1 MTTQITARR
10 AEVADEI
17 SKWTVGGGIITMA
30 LFPLAL
36 PIIAL
41 TALAAL
47 PLLVPALAAGV
58 LIGLIAAPIMLGRRA
73 VRALRRRR
81 SRGRSALGQQVPV
94 GAAVEEQW
102 LALARVD
109 LEDAAGQDQVIASV
123 DQVPQL
129 AGHPHQGA
137 R

>member
-1 MTTQITARR
+1 MTTQTARR

-17 SKWTVGGGIITMA
+17 SKWTVGGGIIVMV

-41 TALAAL
+41 TAFAAL
-47 PLLVPALAAGV
+47 PLLAPVLAVGV
-58 LIGLIAAPIMLGRRA
+58 LIGLIAAPITLGRRLG
-73 VRALRRRR
+73 RALRRRR
-81 SRGRSALGQQVPV
+81 GRGRSALGQQVPV

-109 LEDAAGQDQVIASV
+109 LEDVAGQDQVIAAL

-129 AGHPHQGA
+129 AGHPHQGS

>member
-47 PLLVPALAAGV
+47 PLVVPALAAGV

-81 SRGRSALGQQVPV
+81 SRGRSALGQQVAV
-94 GAAVEEQW
+94 GAAVEEQR
-102 LALARVD
+102 LALPRVD
-109 LEDAAGQDQVIASV
+109 LEDAAGQDQVIASL

-129 AGHPHQGA
+129 AGHPH
-137 R
+137 